1 MALDQ
6 LWAVTACAL
15 LAALAVFQ
23 GALIAGAPIGHL
35 AWGGQHRILPCKLR
49 IGSAVSIPVY
59 ALFGYIALARAD
71 LAPVLVSSG
80 FTAVAVW
87 VLTGYF
93 ALGVLMNGI
102 SRSKRERLVM
112 TPTAL
117 ALAGTYLMLA
127 L

>member
-49 IGSAVSIPVY
+49 ISSAVSIPVY

-71 LAPVLVSSG
+71 SPRSWSAAASRQWPSGCWRSTSRSVSS
-80 FTAVAVW
+80 
-87 VLTGYF
+87 
-93 ALGVLMNGI
+93 
-102 SRSKRERLVM
+102 
-112 TPTAL
+112 
-117 ALAGTYLMLA
+117 
-127 L
+127 